1 MDKETYEALKNVIKI
16 ARKNA
21 LEINKRRKSKDKVW
35 EQATLYRD
43 IVQVESWID
52 EVAKEYIDEA

>member
-35 EQATLYRD
+35 EQATLYPRYSPGWKLD
-43 IVQVESWID
+43 WWGS
-52 EVAKEYIDEA
+52 